1 MIEPGF
7 LKLINSIFNLVFIL
21 ALAFLA
27 GMIIYLGIIYITTSK
42 EAALKEVH
50 KRWKFLL
57 FGIILVFL
65 SRTIPKLIEMFF
77 K

>member
-27 GMIIYLGIIYITTSK
+27 GVIIYLGIIYITTSK
-42 EAALKEVH
+42 EAALREVH
-50 KRWKFLL
+50 RRWGVLL
-57 FGIILVFL
+57 FGVILVFL
-65 SRTIPKLIEMFF
+65 SRTIPRLIEIFF

>member
-1 MIEPGF
+1 MIVPGF

-21 ALAFLA
+21 ALVFLA
-27 GMIIYLGIIYITTSK
+27 GVIIYLGIVYIASSK
-42 EAALKEVH
+42 EGAVREAH
-50 KRWKFLL
+50 KRW
-57 FGIILVFL
+57 GIILWGIVLVFL

>member
-21 ALAFLA
+21 SLAFLA
-27 GMIIYLGIIYITTSK
+27 GVIIYLGIVYITSSK
-42 EAALKEVH
+42 EDKLKEVH
-50 KRWKFLL
+50 KRWRFLL
-57 FGIILVFL
+57 WGIVLVFL